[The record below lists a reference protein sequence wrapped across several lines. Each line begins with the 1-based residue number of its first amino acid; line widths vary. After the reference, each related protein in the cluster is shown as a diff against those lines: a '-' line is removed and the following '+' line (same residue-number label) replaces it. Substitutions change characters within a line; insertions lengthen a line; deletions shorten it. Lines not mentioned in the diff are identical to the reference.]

1 MGYTH
6 TVCVGAEGRPIIDIA
21 NKLGTRGSAADRLC
35 SNMRNTDKTGL
46 LADLEYAVNN
56 AGMM

>member
-1 MGYTH
+1 RL
-6 TVCVGAEGRPIIDIA
+6 VSAEGRPISDLA
-21 NKLGTRGSAADRLC
+21 NKLGTQVSAADRLC

-46 LADLEYAVNN
+46 PADLGYAANN